1 MASDDMDVKPADESS
16 AAGDTG
22 AAQAATALPAV
33 TPQATE
39 DDKDKGS
46 RVDAAKAF
54 FRAMYAGDESVDLS
68 QPIEGGGGRGG
79 TNADGSC
86 RNCAGME
93 FALKEAEAKATE
105 ADSLYR
111 RMAADFDN
119 FRRRM
124 EKQSEESAAAGV
136 RKAVEA
142 LLPALDDFDRAK
154 TYLSAEMP
162 SDKLFDAINLVFTR
176 LISSLESTGVKHINS
191 VGEPFDPK
199 YHEPVQQITTTEF
212 PDGYCMQE
220 LRGGYMMHDKVIR
233 PAMVNVADNPNG
245 AVVSAPA
252 AAPASAAAA
261 AQTAAETPAAAPAAQ
276 SAAEAP
282 ASAPAAEPAPAQAPS
297 APAEEAP
304 APQAETKEET
314 A

>member
-1 MASDDMDVKPADESS
+1 MVSDDMELKSADDGSS
-16 AAGDTG
+16 AGESASPQAPAG
-22 AAQAATALPAV
+22 AAATQTANEG
-33 TPQATE
+33 TE
-39 DDKDKGS
+39 DKDKGS

-54 FRAMYAGDESVDLS
+54 FRAMYAGDENAEPTDTGAY
-68 QPIEGGGGRGG
+68 GGGARSGG
-79 TNADGSC
+79 GEVGSC
-86 RNCAGME
+86 RNCTGME
-93 FALKEAEAKATE
+93 FALKEAEAKASE
-105 ADSLYR
+105 ADTLYR

-154 TYLSAEMP
+154 TFLNADTP
-162 SDKLFDAINLVFTR
+162 PDKLFEGFNLVFTR
-176 LISSLESTGVKHINS
+176 LLGCLEATGVKRIQS

-199 YHEPVQQITTTEF
+199 FHEPVQQITTTEI
-212 PDGYCMQE
+212 PDGHVAQE

-245 AVVSAPA
+245 AAVTAPA
-252 AAPASAAAA
+252 AAGAAAA
-261 AQTAAETPAAAPAAQ
+261 TPPEASPPEAAPAAP
-276 SAAEAP
+276 AAEAP
-282 ASAPAAEPAPAQAPS
+282 TA

-304 APQAETKEET
+304 KE
-314 A
+314 

>member
-1 MASDDMDVKPADESS
+1 MASDDMELKAADEGSS
-16 AAGDTG
+16 AGES
-22 AAQAATALPAV
+22 AQAPGTAAATQTASEG
-33 TPQATE
+33 TE
-39 DDKDKGS
+39 DKDKGS

-54 FRAMYAGDESVDLS
+54 FRAMYAGDENADAAAMDSGA
-68 QPIEGGGGRGG
+68 QGGGARPGGGGGEV
-79 TNADGSC
+79 GSC
-86 RNCAGME
+86 RNCTGME

-105 ADSLYR
+105 ADTLYR

-154 TYLSAEMP
+154 TFLNADMP
-162 SDKLFDAINLVFTR
+162 ADKLFEGFNLVFTR
-176 LISSLESTGVKHINS
+176 LLGCLEATGVKRIQS
-191 VGEPFDPK
+191 VGEQFDPK
-199 YHEPVQQITTTEF
+199 FHEPVQQITTTEF
-212 PDGYCMQE
+212 PDGAVAQE

-245 AVVSAPA
+245 ATV
-252 AAPASAAAA
+252 
-261 AQTAAETPAAAPAAQ
+261 TPAAAPAAATPPATAAP
-276 SAAEAP
+276 AAEAP
-282 ASAPAAEPAPAQAPS
+282 AAPPPAEALSAPAAAETPA

-304 APQAETKEET
+304 KE
-314 A
+314 

>member
-1 MASDDMDVKPADESS
+1 MASDDMDVKPADETS
-16 AAGDTG
+16 AASDTAS
-22 AAQAATALPAV
+22 AATAAPAATQAAT
-33 TPQATE
+33 E
-39 DDKDKGS
+39 DEKDKGS

-68 QPIEGGGGRGG
+68 QPIEGGRGGG

-86 RNCAGME
+86 RNCSGME
-93 FALKEAEAKATE
+93 FSLKEAEAKAAE
-105 ADSLYR
+105 ADTLYR

-154 TYLSAEMP
+154 TYLSPETP
-162 SDKLFDAINLVFTR
+162 PDKLFESFNLVFNR
-176 LISSLESTGVKHINS
+176 LLTSLEATGVKRINS

-212 PDGYCMQE
+212 PDGHVTQE

-245 AVVSAPA
+245 SVVSAPA
-252 AAPASAAAA
+252 ADAPAPAAASAAPAA
-261 AQTAAETPAAAPAAQ
+261 AEEPPAAAPAAEPP
-276 SAAEAP
+276 AAAP
-282 ASAPAAEPAPAQAPS
+282 AK
-297 APAEEAP
+297 PAEEAP
-304 APQAETKEET
+304 AAETKEET